1 MDELTHLFYQAAA
14 DERLWEPALAGLA
27 GRLRSAAA
35 AHMTYHGLEAVGTRA
50 TPLMRE
56 VTQAFIDQRV
66 WARDGR
72 IRHFLQAPIHHFV
85 TAEQYFPPEMQ
96 AQDEVARL
104 TAAIGLRHQAGTIAR
119 VAEGDHLAVF
129 ALDRTAEQGPFSPR
143 ELARLNH
150 LRGHLTGAA
159 QLAHYLARQRA
170 RQAADVLQGI
180 GQAAAVLDRRG
191 TVVACN
197 ALFEADF
204 PLWAEHGARQRFRL
218 RDRRAQA
225 RLDAAWARLHTG
237 GPVAPIRA
245 WAPQDW
251 PHGEV
256 RRLLLRPLPGAVGDC
271 LLGGHALLVVEPV
284 HTPAPD
290 RLAQRHGLTAK
301 EARLA
306 CLLADGTPLREAG
319 QALGLSYSS
328 ARTYLDRVYAKT
340 GTHRQAE
347 LVRLVLDGGA
357 L

>member
-1 MDELTHLFYQAAA
+1 
-14 DERLWEPALAGLA
+14 
-27 GRLRSAAA
+27 
-35 AHMTYHGLEAVGTRA
+35 
-50 TPLMRE
+50 
-56 VTQAFIDQRV
+56 
-66 WARDGR
+66 
-72 IRHFLQAPIHHFV
+72 
-85 TAEQYFPPEMQ
+85 
-96 AQDEVARL
+96 
-104 TAAIGLRHQAGTIAR
+104 
-119 VAEGDHLAVF
+119 
-129 ALDRTAEQGPFSPR
+129 
-143 ELARLNH
+143 
-150 LRGHLTGAA
+150 
-159 QLAHYLARQRA
+159 
-170 RQAADVLQGI
+170 VLQGI

-191 TVVACN
+191 AVVACN

-218 RDRRAQA
+218 HDRRAQA

-251 PHGEV
+251 PHGVSQDWPHGVSQDWPHGVSQGSPHGEA